1 MFILKISDIQFIN
14 KETLYSIILIGYSV
28 FLFYLGVP
36 GRPQLTFLGYPASK
50 RRANTVL
57 LNIFVN
63 NHGNIL
69 INGESFSLLLFIM
82 LCFGAYLLLLSSVA
96 VKFDVLCFIYAPSM
110 PSMNSLLFL

>member
-1 MFILKISDIQFIN
+1 MFISKICAIQSTN
-14 KETLYSIILIGYSV
+14 TEALYSIILVGYSV

-82 LCFGAYLLLLSSVA
+82 LCFGAYLITIWL
-96 VKFDVLCFIYAPSM
+96 IYCY
-110 PSMNSLLFL
+110 

>member
-1 MFILKISDIQFIN
+1 M
-14 KETLYSIILIGYSV
+14 
-28 FLFYLGVP
+28 FYLGVP

-96 VKFDVLCFIYAPSM
+96 VKLDVLCFIYAPSM
-110 PSMNSLLFL
+110 PSMKSLLFSEAFVTASQNVSESCVEVYPTLFIL